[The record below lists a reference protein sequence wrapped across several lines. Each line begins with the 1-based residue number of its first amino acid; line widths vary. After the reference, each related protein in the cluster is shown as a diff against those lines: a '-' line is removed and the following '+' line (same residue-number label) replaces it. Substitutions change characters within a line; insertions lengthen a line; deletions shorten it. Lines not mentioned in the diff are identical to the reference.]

1 MEIKRLPIPE
11 SNSLFE
17 TYLKDF
23 DRVKDFYHYNFES
36 NWDAIIQKRQ
46 SEKFDR
52 TKIAEILAHQNKEW
66 NAPQPV
72 FDNISKLNT
81 NNSFLIITG
90 QQAGVFTGPLYTIYK
105 ILTAIKLAEWL
116 GNKYS
121 DFNFIPCFWLEV
133 DDHDFKEINHIGFFN
148 KSNELRQLELA
159 EETDD
164 LLKPIHE
171 RQINSELSNWRSII
185 KEEFYETEFL
195 DNVLEK
201 FFEKYATNRAYSDA
215 FAMLISDLFGQYGLV
230 VLNPTDP
237 EVKKLGQPIYKKIIE
252 NPPQI
257 QKIFDERNELLNQ
270 LKFQPQIQLL
280 QNQTLLFFKDN
291 KKQRIRVD
299 FDENGDFLLKYN
311 DRDESVETSK
321 LNDIIET
328 TPQQISPNVALRPV
342 IQDYILPTISYVGGP
357 AEIAYFAQIGAIY
370 DYLNQTMPVIYPR
383 HRITVV
389 ENKIQKILEKQQI
402 EVADLFKHRSQFL
415 EIYIQ
420 QKQNKKVFNEIESIQ
435 TEINQ
440 KVDRLEKIIS
450 EADPTLINT
459 IQKAGQKINS
469 NIEQII
475 HKLTNSIEQKEA
487 VEINQIKRTLLHLF
501 PEDNFQE
508 RVINIIYLLIKYGP
522 DLANNIYERL
532 PIDSKEHH
540 ILYL

>member
-1 MEIKRLPIPE
+1 MEITKLPIPE

-36 NWDAIIQKRQ
+36 NWDAIIQKRK

-52 TKIAEILAHQNKEW
+52 KKIAEILTHQNKEW
-66 NAPQPV
+66 NASQPV
-72 FDNISKLNT
+72 FNNISKLNT

-90 QQAGVFTGPLYTIYK
+90 QQAGIFTGPLYTIYK
-105 ILTAIKLAEWL
+105 ILTALKLSEWL
-116 GNKYS
+116 GNKYA
-121 DFNFIPCFWLEV
+121 DLNFIPCFWLEV

-148 KSNELRQLELA
+148 KNNELRQLESA
-159 EETDD
+159 EESND

-195 DNVLEK
+195 DNVLDK
-201 FFEKYATNRAYSDA
+201 FFEKYAINRAYSDA
-215 FAMLISDLFGQYGLV
+215 FARLISDLFGQYGLV

-237 EVKKLGQPIYKKIIE
+237 EVKKLGRPIYKKIIE
-252 NPPQI
+252 NPAQI
-257 QKIFDERNELLNQ
+257 QKIFNERSELLNQ

-280 QNQTLLFFKDN
+280 SNQTLLFFKDN

-299 FDENGDFLLKYN
+299 FDEKGDFLLKYN
-311 DRDESVETSK
+311 DQYESLGNSK
-321 LNDIIET
+321 LNGIIET
-328 TPQQISPNVALRPV
+328 TPEQISPNVVLRPI
-342 IQDYILPTISYVGGP
+342 IQDYILPTISYVAGP

-370 DYLNQTMPVIYPR
+370 DDLNQTMPVIYPR
-383 HRITVV
+383 HRITIV
-389 ENKIQKILEKQQI
+389 ENKIQKVLEKQQI
-402 EVADLFKHRSQFL
+402 EITDLFKHRSQFL

-420 QKQNKKVFNEIESIQ
+420 QKQNEKIFNEIESIQ

-440 KVDRLEKIIS
+440 KVDQLEKIIS

-459 IQKAGQKINS
+459 IQKTGQKVNS

-522 DLANNIYERL
+522 DLINNIYERL
-532 PIDSKEHH
+532 PVDSKEHH

>member
-1 MEIKRLPIPE
+1 MEITKLPIPE

-36 NWDAIIQKRQ
+36 NWDAIIQKRK

-52 TKIAEILAHQNKEW
+52 KKIAEILTHQNKEW
-66 NAPQPV
+66 NASQPV
-72 FDNISKLNT
+72 FNNISKLNT

-90 QQAGVFTGPLYTIYK
+90 QQAGIFTGPLYTIYK
-105 ILTAIKLAEWL
+105 ILTALKLSEWL
-116 GNKYS
+116 GNKYA
-121 DFNFIPCFWLEV
+121 DLNFIPCFWLEV

-148 KSNELRQLELA
+148 KNNELRQLESA
-159 EETDD
+159 EESND

-195 DNVLEK
+195 DNVLDK
-201 FFEKYATNRAYSDA
+201 FFEKYAINRAYSDA
-215 FAMLISDLFGQYGLV
+215 FARLISDLFGQYGLV

-237 EVKKLGQPIYKKIIE
+237 EVKKLGRPIYKKIIE
-252 NPPQI
+252 NPAQI
-257 QKIFDERNELLNQ
+257 QKIFNERSELLNQ

-280 QNQTLLFFKDN
+280 SNQTLLFFKDN

-299 FDENGDFLLKYN
+299 FDEKGDFLLKYN
-311 DRDESVETSK
+311 DQYESLGNSK
-321 LNDIIET
+321 LNGIIET
-328 TPQQISPNVALRPV
+328 TPEQISPNVVLRPI
-342 IQDYILPTISYVGGP
+342 IQDYILPTISYVAGP

-370 DYLNQTMPVIYPR
+370 DDLNQTMPVIYPR
-383 HRITVV
+383 HRITIV
-389 ENKIQKILEKQQI
+389 ENKIQKVLEKQQI
-402 EVADLFKHRSQFL
+402 EITDLFKHRSQFL

-420 QKQNKKVFNEIESIQ
+420 QKQNEKIFNEIESIQ

-440 KVDRLEKIIS
+440 KVDQLEKIIS
-450 EADPTLINT
+450 ETDPTLINT
-459 IQKAGQKINS
+459 IQKTGQKVNS

-522 DLANNIYERL
+522 DLINNIYERL
-532 PIDSKEHH
+532 PVDSKEHH

>member
-1 MEIKRLPIPE
+1 MEITKLPIPE

-36 NWDAIIQKRQ
+36 NWDAIIQKRK

-52 TKIAEILAHQNKEW
+52 KKIAEILTHQNKEW
-66 NAPQPV
+66 NASQPV
-72 FDNISKLNT
+72 FNNISKLNT

-90 QQAGVFTGPLYTIYK
+90 QQAGIFTGPLYTIYK
-105 ILTAIKLAEWL
+105 ILTALKLSEWL
-116 GNKYS
+116 GNKYA
-121 DFNFIPCFWLEV
+121 DLNFIPCFWLEV

-148 KSNELRQLELA
+148 KNNELRQLESA
-159 EETDD
+159 EESND

-195 DNVLEK
+195 DNVLDK
-201 FFEKYATNRAYSDA
+201 FFEKYAINRAYSDA
-215 FAMLISDLFGQYGLV
+215 FARLISDLFGQYGLV

-237 EVKKLGQPIYKKIIE
+237 EVKKLGRPIYKKIIE
-252 NPPQI
+252 NPAQI
-257 QKIFDERNELLNQ
+257 QKIFNERSELLNQ
-270 LKFQPQIQLL
+270 LKFQSQIQLL
-280 QNQTLLFFKDN
+280 SNQTLLFFKDN

-299 FDENGDFLLKYN
+299 FDEKRDFLLKYN
-311 DRDESVETSK
+311 DQYESVEKNK

-328 TPQQISPNVALRPV
+328 TPEQISPNVVLRPI
-342 IQDYILPTISYVGGP
+342 IQDYILPTISYVAGP

-370 DYLNQTMPVIYPR
+370 DDLNQTMPVIYPR
-383 HRITVV
+383 HRITIV
-389 ENKIQKILEKQQI
+389 ENKIQKVLEKQQI
-402 EVADLFKHRSQFL
+402 EITDLFKHRSQFL

-420 QKQNKKVFNEIESIQ
+420 QKQNEKIFNEIESIQ

-440 KVDRLEKIIS
+440 KVDQLEKIIS
-450 EADPTLINT
+450 ETDPTLINT
-459 IQKAGQKINS
+459 IQKTGQKVNS

-522 DLANNIYERL
+522 DLINNIYERL
-532 PIDSKEHH
+532 PVDSKEHH